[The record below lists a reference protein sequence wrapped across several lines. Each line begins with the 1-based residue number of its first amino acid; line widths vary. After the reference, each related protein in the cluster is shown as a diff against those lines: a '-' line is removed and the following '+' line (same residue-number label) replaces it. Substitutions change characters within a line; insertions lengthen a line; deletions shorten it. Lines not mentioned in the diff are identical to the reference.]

1 MLRPT
6 PAQLPIHAPTVRRA
20 VGSWTLPRLSWLSL
34 SLASLSLLSSCGG
47 GSGYGSGLSINANN
61 DNLSIAAGG
70 NGQLLSNDSLGGVLV
85 NLGLI
90 TFAITSGALPGGV
103 TVVNGTVN
111 ISVDTTPGLISF
123 SYQICEA
130 ASSSNCASASVQ
142 INVSAA
148 TIVANPDTFSLQA
161 GSGATGN
168 VLANDTL
175 GGAPATAA
183 KVVTSVSVTGGF
195 LPGGISLSPAGL
207 MSVAAGTGAG
217 TYAVGYRICQITAP
231 SNCANSTATLSV
243 PSAGG

>member
-6 PAQLPIHAPTVRRA
+6 T
-20 VGSWTLPRLSWLSL
+20 PRLPHHDPSLRRGIGSRFLASL
-34 SLASLSLLSSCGG
+34 SMASLSLLSSCGG
-47 GSGYGSGLSINANN
+47 GDGVSLSIVANN

-70 NGQLLSNDSLGGVLV
+70 NGQLLSNDSLGGVLI

-111 ISVDTTPGLISF
+111 ISVDTTPGLVSF
-123 SYQICEA
+123 SYQICET
-130 ASSSNCASASVQ
+130 ASTSNCASASVQ

-161 GSGATGN
+161 GSGNTGN

-175 GGAPATAA
+175 GGAPATSA
-183 KVVTSVSVTGGF
+183 KVVTTVSTVGGF
-195 LPGGISLSPAGL
+195 LPVGLALSPAGL
-207 MSVAAGTGAG
+207 MTVATGTAAG
-217 TYAVGYRICQITAP
+217 TYAVGYRICQISAP
-231 SNCANSTATLSV
+231 NNCASSTATVSV